1 MKRLELKPSKE
12 ERPNKEDLLNSAKEL
27 LTSLNRVNNDYQQ
40 LIRMVI
46 ESLEVLSISER
57 PINPIVIKA
66 LKKQVTLELAKEMTK
81 EQRIKRK

>member
-1 MKRLELKPSKE
+1 MTKE
-12 ERPNKEDLLNSAKEL
+12 ELQARVNELEDLLNSAKEL